1 MYSRVDELAS
11 QVENDIRECSF
22 KGKLRRLINVVDS
35 IYEDF
40 NESEVKF
47 IKYILQ

>member
-1 MYSRVDELAS
+1 M
-11 QVENDIRECSF
+11 ENDIRECSF
-22 KGKLRRLINVVDS
+22 KEKLRRLINMVDS

-40 NESEVKF
+40 DESEVEF